1 MKLNISAVSNVGCVR
16 PQNEDMI
23 LIGNR
28 FIRDDEYSEEVNLDQ
43 RDRFLMALADG
54 MGGHNSGDVASKDVL
69 ENLQFFFNDLPSTL
83 SVNDFNEAIF
93 EWLDSI
99 NSIIEAKGNSSPQYF
114 NMGTTLVTLTYYAG
128 EFYWMNCGDSRVY
141 RFHDHQLCQLSTD
154 HSLSNLMGETGHS
167 NVITNC
173 IGGGSKTSYID
184 MVNCTGHVES
194 GDFYLLCSDGLTD
207 MITDEELETL
217 LNDGANAAHLCQAA
231 IDAGGFDNVSAC
243 LIKIV

>member
-1 MKLNISAVSNVGCVR
+1 
-16 PQNEDMI
+16 
-23 LIGNR
+23 
-28 FIRDDEYSEEVNLDQ
+28 
-43 RDRFLMALADG
+43 
-54 MGGHNSGDVASKDVL
+54 
-69 ENLQFFFNDLPSTL
+69 
-83 SVNDFNEAIF
+83 
-93 EWLDSI
+93 
-99 NSIIEAKGNSSPQYF
+99 
-114 NMGTTLVTLTYYAG
+114 
-128 EFYWMNCGDSRVY
+128 
-141 RFHDHQLCQLSTD
+141 
-154 HSLSNLMGETGHS
+154 MGETGHS